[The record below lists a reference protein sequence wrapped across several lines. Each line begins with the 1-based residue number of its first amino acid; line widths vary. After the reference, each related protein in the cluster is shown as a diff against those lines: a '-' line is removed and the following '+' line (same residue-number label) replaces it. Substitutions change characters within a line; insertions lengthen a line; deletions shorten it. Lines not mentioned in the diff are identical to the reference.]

1 MKTIIAAI
9 AAALLAAAC
18 GPGATPQESTPAQQA
33 AAPAEQAAAKPDAA
47 APPAAADA
55 QTTPTPAMLVGRWGD
70 NGDCSKDITFNADG
84 SFTSYTG
91 GSGRWT
97 LNGDRMTMTGAA
109 GAFEVRVSIANQ
121 NTLIIG
127 NADGSYGLSQRC

>member
-1 MKTIIAAI
+1 MKIAVIAAI
-9 AAALLAAAC
+9 AAILSAC
-18 GPGATPQESTPAQQA
+18 GPAAEKTDAPPAPA
-33 AAPAEQAAAKPDAA
+33 AAPAAGAASDA
-47 APPAAADA
+47 
-55 QTTPTPAMLVGRWGD
+55 PTPAMLVGRWGD
-70 NGDCSKDITFNADG
+70 NGDCSKDIVFNADG
-84 SFTSYTG
+84 SFASYTG

-109 GAFEVRVSIANQ
+109 GTFEVRVAIANQ

>member
-1 MKTIIAAI
+1 MKKAVIVAAF
-9 AAALLAAAC
+9 AAVLAAC
-18 GPGATPQESTPAQQA
+18 GPAANNTDAPPQPAASQ
-33 AAPAEQAAAKPDAA
+33 
-47 APPAAADA
+47 PAAAADAA

-84 SFTSYTG
+84 TFTSYT

-97 LNGDRMTMTGAA
+97 LDGDRMTMTGAA
-109 GAFEVRVSIANQ
+109 GPFEVRVSIANDD
-121 NTLIIG
+121 TLIIG

>member
-1 MKTIIAAI
+1 MRIIVVAAF
-9 AAALLAAAC
+9 AAMLAAC
-18 GPGATPQESTPAQQA
+18 GPAADRPATAPEAPAPQA
-33 AAPAEQAAAKPDAA
+33 AAT
-47 APPAAADA
+47 PAASEA
-55 QTTPTPAMLVGRWGD
+55 QTAPTPAMLVGRWGD
-70 NGDCSKDITFNADG
+70 NGDCAKDIVFNADG
-84 SFTSYTG
+84 TFTSYTG

-109 GAFEVRVSIANQ
+109 GTFEVRVSIANN